1 MTSDHT
7 HKHDEP
13 GHSHALTA
21 TSDNRRRLT
30 WAFVLT
36 ALFMVA
42 EVIGGLV
49 SGSLALLADAGHM
62 LTDAAALALALFALA
77 ISKRPPDSKRTFG
90 YLRIQVLAA
99 FVNALSLVAIVI
111 WIVIEAVNRLMDPPD
126 VVPQIMLGV
135 AIGGLIVNLVVFR
148 IVHRTGEE
156 NLNMRGAAL
165 HVLGDLLGSVAA
177 IVAALV
183 IWLTGWSAADPILSL
198 LVALLIIRSAW
209 ALLKN
214 SSHILLEGSPL
225 AIDRETLRRELMQR
239 FPEIEDAHHI
249 HVWSLAAENK
259 VLSMHVAISATSDQ
273 PALLRRI
280 KRYLHAEFHIE
291 HSTIEI
297 DLGACAD
304 DTSC

>member
-1 MTSDHT
+1 
-7 HKHDEP
+7 
-13 GHSHALTA
+13 
-21 TSDNRRRLT
+21 
-30 WAFVLT
+30 
-36 ALFMVA
+36 MVA
-42 EVIGGLV
+42 EVIGGVV

-77 ISKRPPDSKRTFG
+77 ISTRAPDSKRTFG
-90 YLRIQVLAA
+90 YQRTQVLAA

-111 WIVIEAVNRLMDPPD
+111 WIVVEAIDRLFNPPD
-126 VVPQIMLGV
+126 IVPQIMLGV
-135 AIGGLIVNLVVFR
+135 AVGGLVVNLVVFR

-177 IVAALV
+177 IVAAIV
-183 IWLTGWSAADPILSL
+183 IWLTGWNAADPILSL
-198 LVALLIIRSAW
+198 LVALLIVRNAW

-225 AIDRETLRRELMQR
+225 AVDRDALRLALIRR

-249 HVWSLAAENK
+249 HVWSLTAEDK
-259 VLSMHVAISATSDQ
+259 ILSMHVAISETCDQ
-273 PALLRRI
+273 PALLRQI
-280 KRYLHAEFHIE
+280 KAYLSAEFHIE

-304 DTSC
+304 DATC